1 MTLNNLLHAVA
12 VTLKNELVVIDEIE
26 RNSKTTKSTC
36 FENYCTFLSTIA
48 VGRNMLDVM
57 PAPDERVA
65 GVRVER
71 SFASE
76 DEFKRW
82 LISRAV

>member
-1 MTLNNLLHAVA
+1 MNLKDLLSAVA
-12 VTLKNELVVIDEIE
+12 VTLQNERVVIDEIE
-26 RNSKTTKSTC
+26 RNSETTKHTC
-36 FENYCTFLSTIA
+36 FGSYCTFLSSIA

-57 PAPDERVA
+57 PAPERI
-65 GVRVER
+65 VRVER